1 MLLKFQTSSRLL
13 EEKGMKIIKRS
24 AGYVI
29 GLLLCFSALFACAP
43 FSYLNINYRLPIR
56 TDELKG
62 KKVFLAF
69 EDARRVKE
77 IIGAGARKEFENF
90 SGDISLSLARGTD
103 PEFKIGI
110 FEVPSLFKEAFRSRL
125 ENLGVEVISKGAR
138 GGVGLVIVLKEFYL
152 DLQSRKWKVRMGYEA
167 SLIKESSVL
176 AKQMISGQGERVKL
190 LGRGQ
195 ADTVIGE
202 IFTDLVNRL
211 DVPRLF
217 QQADLL

>member
-1 MLLKFQTSSRLL
+1 
-13 EEKGMKIIKRS
+13 MKKIKRP

-43 FSYLNINYRLPIR
+43 FPILNINYRLPIG

-69 EDARRVKE
+69 EDARKVKKF
-77 IIGAGARKEFENF
+77 IGAGARKEFENF
-90 SGDISLSLARGTD
+90 SGHISFSLARGAD
-103 PEFKIGI
+103 PGFKIGV
-110 FEVPSLFKEAFRSRL
+110 FEVPSLFKEAFRNRL
-125 ENLGVEVISKGAR
+125 ENLGVEVTPEGAR
-138 GGVGLVIVLKEFYL
+138 RGLGLVIVLKEFYL
-152 DLQSRKWKVRMGYEA
+152 DLQSRRWKVGMGYEA
-167 SLIKESSVL
+167 RLIKESSVL